1 MTKNLK
7 DIILK
12 KYPHLI
18 SKVEVKE
25 VKDISQNK
33 AIPEKCVGCNF
44 FERGPDLPKV
54 GVIDWC
60 VSSFWDRGAKRTVT
74 VYRNIES
81 MDLAYCQRQSK
92 ED

>member
-18 SKVEVKE
+18 PKEVKE
-25 VKDISQNK
+25 AKDISQNK
-33 AIPEKCVGCNF
+33 AIPEKCVGCKF
-44 FERGPDLPKV
+44 FERGPDLPRT

-60 VSSFWDRGAKRTVT
+60 VSRFWDKSAKRTVT
-74 VYRNIES
+74 VYRNIDS